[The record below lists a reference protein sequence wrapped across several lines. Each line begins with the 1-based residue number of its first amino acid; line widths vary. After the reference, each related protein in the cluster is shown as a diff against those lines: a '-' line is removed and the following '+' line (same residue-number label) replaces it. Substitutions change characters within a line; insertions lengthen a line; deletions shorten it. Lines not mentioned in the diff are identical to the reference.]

1 MTQLRLSVLALFTLT
16 ACSSDQGFGD
26 QLPPQPHDN
35 PPDLA
40 NPTQT
45 DIIVQTTTPEVD
57 VLWVIDNSCSM
68 SCVVGCHGL
77 ITDSV
82 TENFH
87 LFMDYFLG
95 SGLDY
100 HIGVINTDTDD
111 SDASGKLQYG
121 RGYKYIDVDTVDPI
135 GVYYEMATQGTDG
148 SGQERG
154 LGASYLAI
162 ESLGDS
168 YNAGFYRDDASLHT
182 IILSNEPDTTQATV
196 ITQNE
201 YVQWYEGLKDE
212 ADKRTFNS
220 IVCVESNSDECPQT
234 SIGTDYINT
243 SAEIGG
249 IVWDIARDDWADL
262 LDQLG
267 AQAAGLKREY
277 FLSQLPVPDTIVVQ
291 VEDPTGVLFEFNEA
305 VGDPPEGDYTYDPA
319 RNSITFLTFV
329 PGSLS
334 KVIITYTILSSINTN
349 GDTVTETAGAP

>member
-1 MTQLRLSVLALFTLT
+1 MSTRTSVFFLLLT
-16 ACSSDQGFGD
+16 SCGIENQVEGG
-26 QLPPQPHDN
+26 LPDPPVVN
-35 PPDLA
+35 PPELE

-45 DIIVQTTTPEVD
+45 DIIIQTTTPEVD

-82 TENFH
+82 VENFH

-100 HIGVINTDTDD
+100 HLGVVTTDTDD
-111 SDASGKLQYG
+111 NSQAGKLQYG

-135 GVYYEMATQGTDG
+135 GVFSEMATQGTDG

-154 LGASYLAI
+154 LGATFLAI
-162 ESLGDS
+162 DEVADTF
-168 YNAGFYRDDASLHT
+168 NAGFYRSDASLHT
-182 IILSNEPDTTQATV
+182 VVLSNEPDMTQSTV
-196 ITQNE
+196 ITQSE
-201 YVQWYEGLKDE
+201 FVEWYDGLKDE
-212 ADKRTFNS
+212 ADERTFNA
-220 IVCVESNSDECPQT
+220 IVCIASNSEECPQT

-243 SAEIGG
+243 THEIGG

-277 FLSQLPVPDTIVVQ
+277 FLSQLPVPETVEVR
-291 VEDPTGVLFEFNEA
+291 VEDPTGVTFYFAEA
-305 VGDPPEGDYTYDPA
+305 IGDPPIGDYTYDPS
-319 RNSITFLTFV
+319 RNSITFLEFV
-329 PGSLS
+329 PESLS
-334 KVIITYTILSSINTN
+334 KVIISYTILSSLNT
-349 GDTVTETAGAP
+349 GITESDTEAVQ